1 MVKSYRFRAAIDVEI
16 ITITFITNAKESTA
30 TEVVKD
36 GNSNYPS
43 SSIPPQRTPTVVQT
57 FGISLNLSHGVIP
70 I

>member
-1 MVKSYRFRAAIDVEI
+1 MSYRSQAAIDEEI

-57 FGISLNLSHGVIP
+57 FGRSRNLSRGGVP